1 MILYLLFLVFLTT
14 KISKKIKMRISATCR
29 IVEVLPLSLA
39 WTLDFQTV
47 REMILPRHARLI
59 HWKMLWTEH

>member
-1 MILYLLFLVFLTT
+1 
-14 KISKKIKMRISATCR
+14 MRISATCNKDSR

-47 REMILPRHARLI
+47 REMILPRHPILI